1 MGFNVKFSQSTPTM
15 TIKSTSA
22 ATTIGDLAN
31 IDTTTAEAN
40 ESGATLVYDSETKT
54 YKAEKVFEYDGED
67 VTMKG
72 GNF

>member
-1 MGFNVKFSQSTPTM
+1 MGLHVKFSQATPTM
-15 TIKSTSA
+15 TIKSTSS
-22 ATTIGDLAN
+22 ATSIGDLAD

-40 ESGATLVYDSETKT
+40 ESGATLVYDSATKT

-72 GNF
+72 GSF